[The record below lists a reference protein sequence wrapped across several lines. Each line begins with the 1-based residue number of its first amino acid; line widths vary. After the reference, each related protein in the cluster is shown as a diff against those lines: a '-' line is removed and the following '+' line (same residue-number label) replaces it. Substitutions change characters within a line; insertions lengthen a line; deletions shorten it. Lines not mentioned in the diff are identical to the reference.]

1 MADMKKMLAE
11 LLARQDESL
20 DLSYESR
27 KAVVDEFREAI
38 AADVVAKRMIG
49 KQRASPQLE
58 HVRTLRLLCMPFR
71 LLKYSILHFV

>member
-49 KQRASPQLE
+49 KQSFSSAGARTYTAS
-58 HVRTLRLLCMPFR
+58 
-71 LLKYSILHFV
+71 SLHAFSPS